1 MNMDVKILHYYLN
14 LYHCDLH
21 STYYITLQLSVYFP
35 SPLDFQPHQGQESFL
50 IHLSVHST

>member
-50 IHLSVHST
+50 IHLSVYST